1 MAKKITLLD
10 YENDRVITA
19 EIPQFILDAAEKNTD
34 IDVAQTV
41 LDALGLSSGNTEY
54 MIGNDETQYVMLTRL
69 EDLVQNFTIDAQ
81 ESISQQTS

>member
-1 MAKKITLLD
+1 MKKITLLD

-19 EIPQFILDAAEKNTD
+19 TIPQWILDAAEKNTD
-34 IDVAQTV
+34 IDVAQTI

-54 MIGNDETQYVMLTRL
+54 MISNDETQYLSSTPL
-69 EDLVQNFTIDAQ
+69 EDIVQSFTEDAR